1 MKLNIEC
8 IRDILLFLEDNLIIS
23 DNLEENFFTAQE
35 ISAGINYP
43 LGETANTLLAL
54 NEAGFIRCSRQDAE
68 NCIHLLIADH
78 ITYAG
83 YQFLETIRPETVCQ
97 KTISICKSVGSF
109 SLDIVSKVASNI
121 LMQMITNQLH
131 F

>member
-35 ISAGINYP
+35 ISVGNNYLSSCKEKP
-43 LGETANTLLAL
+43 QILYLLL

-83 YQFLETIRPETVCQ
+83 YQFLETIRPENCFCQ
-97 KTISICKSVGSF
+97 KTISICKKCWVF
-109 SLDIVSKVASNI
+109 FIR
-121 LMQMITNQLH
+121 H
-131 F
+131 CF